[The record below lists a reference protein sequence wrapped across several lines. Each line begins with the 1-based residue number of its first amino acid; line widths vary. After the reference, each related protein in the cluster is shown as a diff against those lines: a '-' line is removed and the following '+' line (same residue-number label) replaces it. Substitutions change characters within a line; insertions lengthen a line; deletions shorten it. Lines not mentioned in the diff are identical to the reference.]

1 MPIRPTTLTRYG
13 EKQIILME
21 GTQILSDALQRLREH
36 NYQENQ
42 AYLVVARADEQYQV
56 ALFSELR
63 SVVTNLGHDSFAQP
77 LQALPIPFADRVVA
91 TNTSQGGREIVDWV
105 AITPQSTVVI
115 VEDDRVVGLFA
126 NPNRSGS
133 TGFVDG
139 LSLTELHGQFI
150 QLDKDPRA
158 SFEAHVE
165 PPACPHCLG
174 KHFFRFD
181 PQHRVYT
188 CPTCEKV
195 VDLT

>member
-21 GTQILSDALQRLREH
+21 DTQPLSEALQRLGEH

-42 AYLVVARADEQYQV
+42 AYLVVVWADGQYQV
-56 ALFSELR
+56 TLFSELR
-63 SVVTNLGHDSFAQP
+63 SVVTNLGYDSFAQP
-77 LQALPIPFADRVVA
+77 LQALPIPFADRVVP
-91 TNTSQGGREIVDWV
+91 TDTSEAGREIVDWV
-105 AITPQSTVVI
+105 AITPQATVVI
-115 VEDDRVVGLFA
+115 VEGDQVVGLFA
-126 NPNRSGS
+126 NPNRSGG

-158 SFEAHVE
+158 SFEARVE
-165 PPACPHCLG
+165 PPACPHCQG

-181 PQHRVYT
+181 PQHRVYS

-195 VDLT
+195 VDL